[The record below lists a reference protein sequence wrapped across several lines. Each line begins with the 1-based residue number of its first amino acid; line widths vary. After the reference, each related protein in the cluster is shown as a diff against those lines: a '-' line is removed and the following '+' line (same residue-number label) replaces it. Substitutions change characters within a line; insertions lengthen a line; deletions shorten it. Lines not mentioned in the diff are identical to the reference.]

1 MSQTSK
7 ASLLTLPTEILHQ
20 IFNDLD
26 TSTLIWSVRNVC
38 RRLRVATVSYNQY
51 TLDVTSM
58 CISDLRRL
66 LVVIRPE
73 NVTTLIFCGH
83 YERTCR
89 QIDGLCSPINIDP
102 FDRLRS
108 LTVMN
113 TNGTRLCEFL
123 RHARRCS
130 LTSLVLRNCWSYG
143 PVGEGREI
151 VEHFSSIVAQP
162 TLVRL
167 KLVDGYPSSLID
179 PREWLSLSKLRL
191 LSITW
196 SPRLPILST
205 ILDRLPDLET
215 LVLDETLIITESTGA
230 FSNEN
235 FFTIYPRLTSL
246 TMFNLRS
253 LRSCVDS
260 FLSHTPSLVH
270 LKITDCHPSIFD
282 ESRFEE
288 WIRSKLLALNKFEFH
303 TVYRPDRFDQETVEA
318 LLNRVVAPFR
328 TPFWTEEKRWLVIGT
343 WHSNNEYIEIYTPL
357 VSTPNYLPSWHPG
370 TLTVTNFS
378 RQGKYYTRY
387 EDVLRLQLV
396 SCEQNDSQNTV
407 SNDDENHIK
416 GRSDTNFLFFFS
428 ESIDPKSLVSER
440 V

>member
-26 TSTLIWSVRNVC
+26 TSTLIWSVRNLC

-130 LTSLVLRNCWSYG
+130 LTSLVLHNCWG
-143 PVGEGREI
+143 FTQPTEQREI
-151 VEHFSSIVAQP
+151 VENFPAIVAQP

-167 KLVDGYPSSLID
+167 ELFDEYLSSLTD
-179 PREWLSLSKLRL
+179 PLKRLSQSKLRL
-191 LSITW
+191 LNITW
-196 SPRLPILST
+196 SARLPPLLK

-215 LVLDETLIITESTGA
+215 LVLRDKLIISGRTGSVSEGGFPA
-230 FSNEN
+230 
-235 FFTIYPRLTSL
+235 IYLRLTSL
-246 TMFNLRS
+246 RILNVGS
-253 LRSCVDS
+253 LRSSAD
-260 FLSHTPSLVH
+260 FLFSHTPSLVY
-270 LKITDCHPSIFD
+270 LKITGNHPSIFD
-282 ESRFEE
+282 ESHFEE
-288 WIRSKLLALNKFEFH
+288 WIRSKLPALNKFEFH
-303 TVYRPDRFDQETVEA
+303 TVYRPNLFPQETGETLLDQEI
-318 LLNRVVAPFR
+318 APFR
-328 TPFWTEEKRWLVIGT
+328 TPFWTEEKQGLVTCNCNCIPIGRFV
-343 WHSNNEYIEIYTPL
+343 EIYTPPIGTFFPGLSSDPSMMQISNYERENQHSTILEGINGSHWKLYKIL
-357 VSTPNYLPSWHPG
+357 VNDQMSRKYSKRK
-370 TLTVTNFS
+370 LTF
-378 RQGKYYTRY
+378 
-387 EDVLRLQLV
+387 
-396 SCEQNDSQNTV
+396 
-407 SNDDENHIK
+407 H
-416 GRSDTNFLFFFS
+416 FLC
-428 ESIDPKSLVSER
+428 
-440 V
+440 